1 MGGKKNKCYSTNV
14 MLFKKYSNL
23 KPNSY
28 LNMFS
33 RINNSN
39 NQSYTKKNIIVCANN
54 GKRDDLLNK
63 RRNKAT
69 SISFSNKKAVKWQEV
84 NLQRKKIY
92 WEPEKRCVKL
102 RLSTKALKTIDR
114 NGLSSMAKDAKISL
128 FKLSF
133 VDSRSLRLTYLE
145 TNSGKVP
152 RPKNTPNK
160 MKSLERIKTSTKKT
174 QDAALFWWA
183 HILD

>member
-1 MGGKKNKCYSTNV
+1 MG
-14 MLFKKYSNL
+14 
-23 KPNSY
+23 NSY

-92 WEPEKRCVKL
+92 WESEKRFVML
-102 RLSTKALKTIDR
+102 RISTKALKTIDR
-114 NGLSSMAKDAKISL
+114 NGLPSIAKDAKISL
-128 FKLSF
+128 F
-133 VDSRSLRLTYLE
+133 
-145 TNSGKVP
+145 
-152 RPKNTPNK
+152 
-160 MKSLERIKTSTKKT
+160 
-174 QDAALFWWA
+174 
-183 HILD
+183 

>member
-1 MGGKKNKCYSTNV
+1 MG
-14 MLFKKYSNL
+14 SNL
-23 KPNSY
+23 KYNSCLSLY
-28 LNMFS
+28 S
-33 RINNSN
+33 TINNSN
-39 NQSYTKKNIIVCANN
+39 NQLYTKKNIIVCANN

-63 RRNKAT
+63 RRSKAT
-69 SISFSNKKAVKWQEV
+69 SISFSNKKAAKWQEV

-92 WEPEKRCVKL
+92 WESEKRFVML

-128 FKLSF
+128 FKLPF
-133 VDSRSLRLTYLE
+133 VDNRSPRLTYLE

-160 MKSLERIKTSTKKT
+160 MKSLERIKTSTKKPRMPYYSGGRI
-174 QDAALFWWA
+174 FW
-183 HILD
+183 IREGDEEKLPKLPL